1 MKKLREWF
9 GGNKSPDA
17 PKAQAVDPGKLLF
30 SLATISSDDY
40 ALEPMAA
47 APGDAD
53 LVFHED
59 DWRQIEFFPRA
70 RQDEIAR
77 MLVSLKA
84 FEARNRVAAGYRDIF
99 QRKLAAAPVLEGAM
113 EKLAILFGATAGPGP
128 VVFHGSGTVAGRVAN
143 AFSLPLAGK
152 VWLYGTRDL
161 GVLGAAMPP
170 GADNEVLAR
179 AFMTLSNSDGLLLV
193 DWRSQMLLLKVADDG
208 SLEVWRP

>member
-9 GGNKSPDA
+9 GGNKPSDA
-17 PKAQAVDPGKLLF
+17 PKAEAVDPRKLLF
-30 SLATISSDDY
+30 SLATISTDDY
-40 ALEPMAA
+40 SLEPMDAP
-47 APGDAD
+47 PGDAA

-59 DWRQIEFFPRA
+59 DWRQIEFFSRT

-84 FEARNRVAAGYRDIF
+84 FEARNRVASGYRDIF
-99 QRKLAAAPVLEGAM
+99 TRTLKAEPVLSGSVETL
-113 EKLAILFGATAGPGP
+113 EKAFGAVAGPGP
-128 VVFHGSGTVAGRVAN
+128 VLFHGSGTVAGRVTN
-143 AFSLPLAGK
+143 GFSLPLAGK

-161 GVLGAAMPP
+161 TVLGAAMPP
-170 GADNEVLAR
+170 GADNEMLAR

-208 SLEVWRP
+208 NLEVWRP